1 MELIQTIKSIVID
14 TVRAMDLLDTGY
26 ATVVS
31 ASPLTMK
38 IQATQLTVKEPVAV
52 LTDNVR
58 YRAVTIQGENV
69 VLNPGLK
76 AGDKVLYLKANS
88 GQNYIV
94 MAKV

>member
-1 MELIQTIKSIVID
+1 MELIQTIKTIVID
-14 TVRAMDLLDTGY
+14 TVKGMDLLDTGY
-26 ATVVS
+26 ATVVDT
-31 ASPLTMK
+31 SPLTMK

-58 YRAVTIQGENV
+58 YRAVTIQGETV

-76 AGDKVLYLKANS
+76 AGDKVLYMKANS

-94 MAKV
+94 MTKV

>member
-1 MELIQTIKSIVID
+1 MELIQTIKTIVID
-14 TVRAMDLLDTGY
+14 TVKGMDLLDTGY

-31 ASPLTMK
+31 TAPLTMK
-38 IQATQLTVKEPVAV
+38 IQATQLIVKEPVAV

-58 YRAVTIQGENV
+58 YRAATIQGETV

-76 AGDKVLYLKANS
+76 AGDKVLYIKANS

-94 MAKV
+94 MTKV

>member
-26 ATVVS
+26 ATVVT

-52 LTDNVR
+52 MSDNVR
-58 YRAVTIQGENV
+58 YRAVTVQGETV
-69 VLNPGLK
+69 VINHGLVP
-76 AGDKVLYLKANS
+76 GDKVLYLKANS
-88 GQNYIV
+88 GQNYII
-94 MAKV
+94 MSKV

>member
-1 MELIQTIKSIVID
+1 MELIQTIKTIVID
-14 TVRAMDLLDTGY
+14 TVKGMDLLDTGY

-31 ASPLTMK
+31 AAPLTMK

-52 LTDNVR
+52 VTDNVR
-58 YRAVTIQGENV
+58 YKAVTVQGETV

-76 AGDKVLYLKANS
+76 AGDKVLYMKANS